1 MVSIDKT
8 VPSALFQETQECKK
22 GRLFQTVA
30 VEPKQALGAA
40 LPYHWKICP
49 MMEKSNSSEVTFY
62 MIEVRIDSESL
73 QSSKPKGGS
82 NYMLHAG
89 TCFKP
94 ELRRM
99 MFRVLV

>member
-1 MVSIDKT
+1 
-8 VPSALFQETQECKK
+8 
-22 GRLFQTVA
+22 
-30 VEPKQALGAA
+30 
-40 LPYHWKICP
+40 
-49 MMEKSNSSEVTFY
+49 